1 MSPRYDTVLLD
12 VDGTLVDST
21 YLHALA
27 WLRAFRTID
36 EKPPWY
42 RVHRTIGM
50 GGDKLVGHVLGDE
63 VEERHGDA
71 LRDRWEEEYAALVGE
86 VPAFPGAAE
95 LVADV
100 RRQRLRVALASSGAQ
115 RFTDDAMELL
125 GVGADDVDAVTSADD
140 ADDSKPDPDIL
151 AIALERA
158 GGHRAVLV
166 GDTTWDVESAERSD
180 MPCVAVL
187 TGGFS
192 ERELRDAGAADVV
205 TSVADLVGFDWQGV
219 RQP

>member
-140 ADDSKPDPDIL
+140 ADDSKTRTSWRSHWSAPAATGRSWWATPPGTSSRRS
-151 AIALERA
+151 ARTCRA
-158 GGHRAVLV
+158 SR
-166 GDTTWDVESAERSD
+166 
-180 MPCVAVL
+180 C
-187 TGGFS
+187 
-192 ERELRDAGAADVV
+192 
-205 TSVADLVGFDWQGV
+205 
-219 RQP
+219 